1 MGKLARPFSRSAN
14 DEAICTQDNPLHTCF
29 LVYCL
34 YFIYIYIIIIVYI
47 CWVGMI
53 VPQNF
58 QCLLGIQHSSP
69 LKVVFVPFVVLG
81 FNKMLTPQK
90 KSWES

>member
-34 YFIYIYIIIIVYI
+34 YFIYIYNYNCIH
-47 CWVGMI
+47 
-53 VPQNF
+53 
-58 QCLLGIQHSSP
+58 LLGWNDCSSKFSMFIRDP
-69 LKVVFVPFVVLG
+69 TFITIEGCVCSLCCVG
-81 FNKMLTPQK
+81 FQ
-90 KSWES
+90 